1 MKGIIKNILNKIYF
15 IPLFL
20 FIVYSFININQD
32 IYAQTPTPTP
42 TPTPVPIDEIPL
54 VEIKQAI
61 AYTNIASSTANDFF
75 VIFEYDLKY
84 DENNLGWCKNIYLV
98 DDNGCELEPPK
109 PQFPFSILSD
119 RIYAE
124 YKDDSGLV
132 HIQNGRI
139 PRIGKGLMGLYAEA
153 PSGTLFGND
162 SDNSPSSLPGTV
174 CFIYNIDYF
183 PSTFNN
189 PSYFNNCVTVQHN
202 NGGAPA
208 LANEISGGSGI
219 LYDLEE
225 NIGLPLN
232 TLVNSSGLV
241 TPTGALYLEESLQG
255 IQRVALDSN
264 GNPVFELSST
274 FPLRNNVTVGTNNEF
289 ENKIIIDN
297 VNAGTSN
304 ALNIIAG
311 EYLGFSGGWFATIIF
326 LILAIIAAG
335 TTLYTT
341 QNSFFAFLALIIML
355 LPSMFIGGVS
365 IPFLFTSIS
374 IFLVFGS
381 WYWIRRSPE

>member
-84 DENNLGWCKNIYLV
+84 NENNLGWCKNIYLV

-162 SDNSPSSLPGTV
+162 SNNSPSSLPGTV
-174 CFIYNIDYF
+174 CFIYNID
-183 PSTFNN
+183 
-189 PSYFNNCVTVQHN
+189 
-202 NGGAPA
+202 
-208 LANEISGGSGI
+208 
-219 LYDLEE
+219 
-225 NIGLPLN
+225 
-232 TLVNSSGLV
+232 
-241 TPTGALYLEESLQG
+241 
-255 IQRVALDSN
+255 
-264 GNPVFELSST
+264 
-274 FPLRNNVTVGTNNEF
+274 
-289 ENKIIIDN
+289 
-297 VNAGTSN
+297 
-304 ALNIIAG
+304 
-311 EYLGFSGGWFATIIF
+311 
-326 LILAIIAAG
+326 
-335 TTLYTT
+335 
-341 QNSFFAFLALIIML
+341 
-355 LPSMFIGGVS
+355 
-365 IPFLFTSIS
+365 
-374 IFLVFGS
+374 
-381 WYWIRRSPE
+381 